1 MRQSFKNRDISF
13 LIFFYFTF
21 FCVFFIAGLLI
32 LFFLMRNFFGA
43 INMCRVNNLFAVFF
57 MLVIFPFS
65 VMADAHLKF
74 HMAYGSGGTAY
85 IGGTIGN
92 SDSQIIHRGA
102 IGFITVS
109 ATCEVTG
116 IYSALFGPV
125 PGREDVSFKIP
136 VNASGFHGYRL
147 AFFQA
152 YDADGFPLAVTDD
165 TAKIIAGR
173 EKEVRDACKNG
184 RGK

>member
-1 MRQSFKNRDISF
+1 MRLVK
-13 LIFFYFTF
+13 
-21 FCVFFIAGLLI
+21 
-32 LFFLMRNFFGA
+32 
-43 INMCRVNNLFAVFF
+43 NLFSLFF
-57 MLVIFPFS
+57 MLAIFPCS

-92 SDSQIIHRGA
+92 SDSEMIHRGA

-109 ATCEVTG
+109 ASCDVTG
-116 IYSALFGPV
+116 VYSTLFGPV

-136 VNASGFHGYRL
+136 VNASEFHGYRL

-152 YDADGFPLAVTDD
+152 YDAEGFPLAVTDD

-173 EKEVRDACKNG
+173 EKEVRDACKKE

>member
-1 MRQSFKNRDISF
+1 MIRK
-13 LIFFYFTF
+13 
-21 FCVFFIAGLLI
+21 
-32 LFFLMRNFFGA
+32 FFGA
-43 INMCRVNNLFAVFF
+43 IKMHRTNNLFAIFF
-57 MLVIFPFS
+57 MLAIFPS
-65 VMADAHLKF
+65 AVMADAHLKF

-92 SDSQIIHRGA
+92 SDSEIIHRGA

-109 ATCEVTG
+109 ASCEVTG
-116 IYSALFGPV
+116 VYSALFGPV
-125 PGREDVSFKIP
+125 PGREDVPFKIP
-136 VNASGFHGYRL
+136 VNASEFNGYRL

-152 YDADGFPLAVTDD
+152 YDADGFQLPVTDD

-173 EKEVRDACKNG
+173 ENEVRDACKKS